1 MNESFMTEKMEAK
14 QINMELI
21 NLLFYTKYY
30 FTKLVCILCCVVF
43 FLFFIFIEFQFMV
56 FASNNW
62 VFYHQN
68 KTLMSF
74 WYMWELNPKS
84 FIQLSKTLSI
94 VLIGTQFYIAFVSNV
109 KYRHL
114 LQYNYFH
121 KLDHILVHD
130 VMNQSPTTKY
140 K

>member
-1 MNESFMTEKMEAK
+1 MNESFMIEKMEAK

-21 NLLFYTKYY
+21 NLLFYTKYH

-56 FASNNW
+56 FAFNNW

-94 VLIGTQFYIAFVSNV
+94 VLIRTQFYVAFVSNV
-109 KYRHL
+109 KYGHL